1 MSKKGFLNTT
11 VLLTVSALISKIL
24 ALIKDMFV
32 ASKFGASSE
41 SDTFL
46 LVNTTIILIAS
57 LITQANNAVFLP
69 ELVKAE
75 INGGMTEKNK
85 LARNM
90 KVALSLVALFIVISC
105 YIGTPLLLK
114 CIAPGFSE
122 AEHKLAVLMFRISLP
137 VVIITVLS
145 SVNISY
151 IQTFKR
157 YTETALNDIVL
168 NTTCILSL
176 VFISNA
182 LGIYALT
189 IAVVVGHLFQLL
201 LQAFGLKKVGYKHI
215 GEVSLKDERLLK
227 IVKLA
232 IPMFISTGIS
242 DLNKMID
249 KAMASGL
256 STGTISG
263 LNYASKISTLVLGIL
278 IVPLTTSIFP
288 ILSEHIERN
297 NKKEFTKTV
306 EIGISYVFLLT
317 FPVSAMLVAVGKLIV
332 QILFERG
339 SFNSYATDLTSECVI
354 FYAIALVGMSI
365 RLLMIKSFYSM
376 QNTKIP
382 VINGAV
388 CVVMNIILNIIL
400 CKYLAHIGLT
410 MATAISSTL
419 LAVLLIYSFNKNAC
433 KLDIKMIVLKL
444 LKCLFSAALMGVIVY
459 FVYNYILL
467 NYCNSLINRL
477 LVLAVLSIIGIF
489 IYFVLLL
496 IFKMEDVSGLIK
508 VFTNRFRK
516 KG

>member
-114 CIAPGFSE
+114 GIAPGFNSE
-122 AEHKLAVLMFRISLP
+122 ERTLATSMFRMSLP
-137 VVIITVLS
+137 VVLMTVLS

-151 IQTFKR
+151 LQTFKR
-157 YTETALNDIVL
+157 YTETALNDIIL

-176 VFISNA
+176 VFISNTF
-182 LGIYALT
+182 GIYALT
-189 IAVVVGHLFQLL
+189 LAVVIGHLLQLL
-201 LQAFGLKKVGYKHI
+201 LQVFGLKTVRYKHI
-215 GEVSLKDERLLK
+215 GKVDLKDERLLK

-232 IPMFISTGIS
+232 VPMLISIGIS

-288 ILSEHIERN
+288 ILSEHIERKK
-297 NKKEFTKTV
+297 KKEFTKTI
-306 EIGISYVFLLT
+306 ETGISYVFLLT
-317 FPVSAMLVAVGKLIV
+317 LPISAALVAIGKLVV

-339 SFNSYATDLTSECVI
+339 SFNSYATELTSECVI

-365 RLLMIKSFYSM
+365 RLLMIKAFYSM
-376 QNTKIP
+376 QNTKTP
-382 VINGAV
+382 VINGAICIV
-388 CVVMNIILNIIL
+388 INIILNIIL
-400 CKYLAHIGLT
+400 CRYIAHIGLT

-419 LAVLLIYSFNKNAC
+419 LAVILIYSFNKKMC
-433 KLDIKMIVLKL
+433 KLNIKMIVSKFF
-444 LKCLFSAALMGVIVY
+444 KCLFSAAIMGIVVY
-459 FVYNYILL
+459 FIYNYILL
-467 NYCNSLINRL
+467 SFCSSLINRL
-477 LVLAVLSIIGIF
+477 LVLATLTIIGIS
-489 IYFVLLL
+489 IYLVLLL
-496 IFKMEDVSGLIK
+496 IFKMDDVSGLIK